1 MIKIYCLIYLFIYIY
16 TLEII
21 SFSLEYF
28 YNNTLKNSYSSF
40 LNNLYNT
47 YLFSKTKLGEP
58 EFNITTLFSNDNSYY
73 FMTTKLKSNKD
84 KKDLSNNYNIN
95 NSNTFQNVS
104 FLNKTY
110 VRSKYDI
117 HAREKFIFNRIDLE
131 KKISKEIIIRDLDFI
146 LGVSPSY
153 KLNETIYHLNI
164 GLELMK
170 SQNEKYNLINL
181 LKERKII
188 DNYNWFI
195 TFNNVKR
202 NSDGLY
208 NLDDINNIKGQLII
222 GCFPHDYNLYLFS
235 KNNIR
240 VDYSWVMNFKNIYY
254 YIIDSDYNNGKK
266 RQEISSLYRQALIN
280 INEFLIFAPIQYKI
294 LIENDYFAQYIS
306 NNICH
311 YYYDNELEGF
321 FCDKS
326 ENFTK
331 NNLKEFPTLYFENN
345 RFNYTFELNYKDLFI
360 EKDNKYYFL
369 IVCENGDVD
378 DWFFGYTFIKK
389 YQFAF
394 NQDSKSINFY
404 KQDLSKDEENEDKG
418 KNDINKFNM
427 VYLILI
433 IVSWIIFIGLGLLL
447 GKFLFNKYKKKKRA
461 NELDDNYEYIFDNKN
476 NIN

>member
-1 MIKIYCLIYLFIYIY
+1 MIKIYFLIYLFIYIN

-84 KKDLSNNYNIN
+84 IKDLSNNYNIN

-117 HAREKFIFNRIDLE
+117 HAREKFIFNMIDLE
-131 KKISKEIIIRDLDFI
+131 KKINKEIIIRDLDFV

-153 KLNETIYHLNI
+153 KLNETMDIYQLNI
-164 GLELMK
+164 GLELMI

-202 NSDGLY
+202 NRDGLY
-208 NLDDINNIKGQLII
+208 NLDDIINIKGQLII
-222 GCFPHDYNLYLFS
+222 GCFPHDYNSNLFS

-240 VDYSWVMNFKNIYY
+240 TDYSWVMNFKNIYY
-254 YIIDSDYNNGKK
+254 YIIDSNYNTGKK

-280 INEFLIFAPIQYKI
+280 INEFLIFAPIQYQK

-306 NNICH
+306 YNICH

-321 FCDKS
+321 FV
-326 ENFTK
+326 
-331 NNLKEFPTLYFENN
+331 
-345 RFNYTFELNYKDLFI
+345 I
-360 EKDNKYYFL
+360 
-369 IVCENGDVD
+369 
-378 DWFFGYTFIKK
+378 
-389 YQFAF
+389 
-394 NQDSKSINFY
+394 NQK
-404 KQDLSKDEENEDKG
+404 
-418 KNDINKFNM
+418 
-427 VYLILI
+427 ILQKI
-433 IVSWIIFIGLGLLL
+433 I
-447 GKFLFNKYKKKKRA
+447 
-461 NELDDNYEYIFDNKN
+461 
-476 NIN
+476 

>member
-195 TFNNVKR
+195 TFNN
-202 NSDGLY
+202 GT
-208 NLDDINNIKGQLII
+208 IN
-222 GCFPHDYNLYLFS
+222 YRMFS
-235 KNNIR
+235 
-240 VDYSWVMNFKNIYY
+240 S
-254 YIIDSDYNNGKK
+254 
-266 RQEISSLYRQALIN
+266 
-280 INEFLIFAPIQYKI
+280 
-294 LIENDYFAQYIS
+294 
-306 NNICH
+306 
-311 YYYDNELEGF
+311 
-321 FCDKS
+321 
-326 ENFTK
+326 
-331 NNLKEFPTLYFENN
+331 
-345 RFNYTFELNYKDLFI
+345 
-360 EKDNKYYFL
+360 
-369 IVCENGDVD
+369 
-378 DWFFGYTFIKK
+378 
-389 YQFAF
+389 
-394 NQDSKSINFY
+394 
-404 KQDLSKDEENEDKG
+404 
-418 KNDINKFNM
+418 
-427 VYLILI
+427 
-433 IVSWIIFIGLGLLL
+433 
-447 GKFLFNKYKKKKRA
+447 
-461 NELDDNYEYIFDNKN
+461 
-476 NIN
+476 